1 VENPKSFGSWL
12 TMIVTAS
19 PFMYPTC
26 TSLDRRS
33 ATKPNLPRPS
43 PISMIPTS
51 TASMPAST
59 IALPGSPV
67 TSNGVIAAKISGDTD
82 ESGPSTSTRDGP
94 KIA

>member
-1 VENPKSFGSWL
+1 
-12 TMIVTAS
+12 MIVTAS

-33 ATKPNLPRPS
+33 ATNPSLPRPS
-43 PISMIPTS
+43 PISISPTS
-51 TASMPAST
+51 NASMPAST
-59 IALPGSPV
+59 IAEWGSPV
-67 TSNGVIAAKISGDTD
+67 TSSGVIAAKISGDTD